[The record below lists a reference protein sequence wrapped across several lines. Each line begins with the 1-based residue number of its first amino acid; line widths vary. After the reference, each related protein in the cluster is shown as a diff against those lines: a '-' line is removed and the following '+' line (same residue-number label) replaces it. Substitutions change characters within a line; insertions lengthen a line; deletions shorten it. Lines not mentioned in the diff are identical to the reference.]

1 MLKSVKDSMGFSI
14 HFASFWLLA
23 KYFMNYWSY
32 RTSKQKDDR
41 VINIIVRGFAEI
53 LVHCM
58 KLTKPMWTDQL
69 QNS

>member
-23 KYFMNYWSY
+23 KYFM
-32 RTSKQKDDR
+32 TSKQKDDR

-58 KLTKPMWTDQL
+58 KLTKPMWTNQL